1 MQETLR
7 NTQPSQ
13 KLIDILSPILLPEHL
28 VKSRGVIN
36 RLDAM
41 DGLTIEEKNM
51 LFCVTVWAKDP
62 KLKGKIPQTI
72 GITSSMIESYL
83 TIVSEN
89 QRLADRYTELTE
101 STESPKKPQEQPFV
115 PSPLMKEIQ
124 DMRNQGRSIQE
135 IKHTLQLATSTV
147 YTYNSALTRNNK
159 MPRLN
164 NNNHPKP
171 ATFELENY
179 VTRTLR
185 RYVSKDKNISNK
197 QLAEM
202 ATRKLNRPVTVSMVR
217 NAVQKAS
224 LYERVPKRKPRK
236 TSKTWSPTKEEGDK
250 TKERVRHALRTHS
263 EQHSG
268 EPVVLFDIAWDLRLT
283 PNHTRRVYN
292 LISKDEKVPPTKH
305 KPHSSPIPLDTLSA
319 IKTALIGMVR
329 NHTEKN
335 PNQPIS
341 INKLAA
347 ELRRSRA
354 LTSRLYKEIFNQSP
368 DYTPGVFFD

>member
-1 MQETLR
+1 MHETLR
-7 NTQPSQ
+7 DTHASQ
-13 KLIDILSPILLPEHL
+13 KLIDTLTPILLPKHL
-28 VKSRGVIN
+28 KKSRGVID

-51 LFCVTVWAKDP
+51 LFCVTVWAEDP
-62 KLKGKIPQTI
+62 KLKGAVPQTI
-72 GITSSMIESYL
+72 GITSNMIESYL

-115 PSPLMKEIQ
+115 PSPLMRKIQ
-124 DMRNQGRSIQE
+124 DMRNQGSSIREIVNKLQRSI
-135 IKHTLQLATSTV
+135 STI
-147 YTYNSALTRNNK
+147 YTYNSALTRSNK
-159 MPRLN
+159 VPRLA

-171 ATFELENY
+171 AAFELEKY

-202 ATRKLNRPVTVSMVR
+202 ATRKLNRAVTVSMVK

-236 TSKTWSPTKEEGDK
+236 TSKTWSPTKNEGEK
-250 TKERVRHALRTHS
+250 TKEKVRRALKAHS

-268 EPVVLFDIAWDLRLT
+268 EPVVLFDIARDLSLA
-283 PNHTRRVYN
+283 PNHVRRLYN

-319 IKTALIGMVR
+319 IKTALIGIVHSHMK
-329 NHTEKN
+329 EN

-341 INKLAA
+341 INKLAK
-347 ELRRSRA
+347 EVKRSRA
-354 LTSRLYKEIFNQSP
+354 LVSKLYNEIFGQ
-368 DYTPGVFFD
+368 